1 MDVENII
8 KELNFKAIRSS
19 GAGGQHVNKTSS
31 KIELTFDLENSNS
44 LSDDEKTL
52 LKTKLS
58 SKLTNENVLI
68 LFCEETRSQHRN
80 KDLAIKRF
88 LGLIKT
94 NLIRPKK
101 RKKTG
106 RKDLMKLAKVA
117 TKPQENLIGKP
128 ILWEYT
134 PQNELDL
141 NWDPDARRQSKYNVK
156 GEIVSKEIVE
166 GKEMYEIEFTRDDWL
181 NQHVS
186 KKDAKALYTRFKD
199 FQKKKA
205 RSQKKNTK

>member
-1 MDVENII
+1 MNVENIL

-44 LSDDEKTL
+44 LSEDEKLL

-88 LGLIKT
+88 LALIKE
-94 NLIRPKK
+94 NLIRPKR
-101 RKKTG
+101 RKKTKPSKG
-106 RKDLMKLAKVA
+106 AIKKRLE
-117 TKPQENLIGKP
+117 TKQR
-128 ILWEYT
+128 T
-134 PQNELDL
+134 
-141 NWDPDARRQSKYNVK
+141 SVK
-156 GEIVSKEIVE
+156 
-166 GKEMYEIEFTRDDWL
+166 
-181 NQHVS
+181 
-186 KKDAKALYTRFKD
+186 KALRKRP
-199 FQKKKA
+199 KVE
-205 RSQKKNTK
+205 

>member
-1 MDVENII
+1 MNVENIL

-44 LSDDEKTL
+44 LSDEEKIL

-88 LGLIKT
+88 LALIKT
-94 NLIRPKK
+94 NLIRQKR
-101 RKKTG
+101 RKKTKPSKG
-106 RKDLMKLAKVA
+106 AIKKRLE
-117 TKPQENLIGKP
+117 TKQR
-128 ILWEYT
+128 T
-134 PQNELDL
+134 
-141 NWDPDARRQSKYNVK
+141 SVK
-156 GEIVSKEIVE
+156 
-166 GKEMYEIEFTRDDWL
+166 
-181 NQHVS
+181 
-186 KKDAKALYTRFKD
+186 KALRKRP
-199 FQKKKA
+199 KLE
-205 RSQKKNTK
+205 